1 LHGSDAEPDLKSVRG
16 MIDAGSG
23 YPPHWRGESAD
34 ANLATATAMQAP
46 TERHLLRRQQYF
58 VFMLED
64 IIYQA
69 YQRSVQAGKGH
80 PNGQAR
86 RLPTSDYHRLFTV
99 STPDI
104 SRADNESLAR
114 SAKDLATAMQA
125 AATQLSGKSSTF
137 NKLLLKL
144 VYRFA
149 GEPQDEEV
157 LAKILEESDHHRDC
171 GSNTADESTEKSKS
185 GEKQEKNG

>member
-1 LHGSDAEPDLKSVRG
+1 
-16 MIDAGSG
+16 MIAAGSG
-23 YPPHWRGESAD
+23 SPPHWRGESAD

-64 IIYQA
+64 IVYQA
-69 YQRSVQAGKGH
+69 YQRSVQI
-80 PNGQAR
+80 GQAR
-86 RLPTSDYHRLFTV
+86 RLGTNDYHRLFTV
-99 STPDI
+99 SMPDI

-114 SAKDLATAMQA
+114 SAKDLAAAMQSA
-125 AATQLSGKSSTF
+125 AMQLPGKSETF
-137 NKLLLKL
+137 NRLLLKL

-157 LAKILEESDHHRDC
+157 LAKILGESEANRKDAENAEKPEAGEEQ
-171 GSNTADESTEKSKS
+171 G
-185 GEKQEKNG
+185 QEGNAE